1 MLDAERHLGAPFVTS
16 SYSHPGDCVA
26 VARPA
31 AGPVAVLDSKNPRG
45 PRLTFSPQAWTAFL
59 SFAARATV

>member
-1 MLDAERHLGAPFVTS
+1 MSHLGTYLGTPYVTS

-31 AGPVAVLDSKNPRG
+31 GGPVAVLDSKDPAG
-45 PRLTFSPQAWTAFL
+45 PRLVFSREAWAAFL
-59 SFAARATV
+59 AEVPVAA